1 MLTNN
6 FTLLYV
12 EDDEQAQEQMKMM
25 LEDDVKEFYQ
35 AFDGEE
41 GLALYKKVN
50 PDIVLTDINMP
61 FLDGLSMSKKI
72 KKINDDTPIIIMS
85 AFDDRKTLLN
95 ALNIGIDYFTPKP
108 IDMDIVNERLEK
120 IAKHLQNNID
130 AENARK
136 NELNNLRHMAHY
148 DTLTEVP
155 NRFLFNLKLDKALAR
170 AKRNKSSVALFF
182 IDLDNFKGINDS
194 YGHGGGD
201 IVLKTVSK
209 NIQNVIRKEDTLA
222 RISGDEFSVIIEDIT
237 DIQYIDHLAKKIL
250 KASSN
255 KIEFNNK
262 IINMSCSIGISKFP
276 NDSMDKKELIHFADT
291 AMYKA
296 KNSGKATYEYYVKE
310 D

>member
-61 FLDGLSMSKKI
+61 FLDGLSMSKEI

>member
-61 FLDGLSMSKKI
+61 FLDGLSMSKEI

-209 NIQNVIRKEDTLA
+209 NIQNIIRKEDTLA

-237 DIQYIDHLAKKIL
+237 GIQYIDHLAKKIL